1 MTVESDMI
9 HTADEASGERGPIA
23 NKQPST
29 VKIGLAVALLTLCG
43 VAINQMP
50 RNPKNHFT
58 AEAME
63 VW

>member
-9 HTADEASGERGPIA
+9 HTADEVSAERGPIA

-29 VKIGLAVALLTLCG
+29 VRIGLAVALLALCA
-43 VAINQMP
+43 VAINQLP
-50 RNPKNHFT
+50 RNPKDHFT

>member
-9 HTADEASGERGPIA
+9 HTADEASGERGTLA

-29 VKIGLAVALLTLCG
+29 VKIGFVVALLALCA
-43 VAINQMP
+43 VAINQAP